1 MSAGATLPRLGVYA
15 RSLPAPPAGGTW
27 SLTGSR
33 RCPRSMT
40 PITGAARP
48 RLRAGPWSGKGSLA
62 ACGGKGA
69 PVRGPFGGPRPTRP
83 LRPAGRHPAHPG
95 RRRGAARPACCRS
108 RGHVAAK
115 AAPLARPGQVGR
127 QPLRGGTPPQ
137 SKAKASRLRRA
148 LLCSSPAP
156 VAAQVL
162 RGGPAPTVWG
172 LWGRP
177 PLRPR
182 PAGGRSGPPPL
193 AACGSQAGAAAAAC
207 GLAPAGGRNFNAARK
222 GRNAL
227 RAFAPY
233 RAWRAAGA
241 RGYARCGGV
250 SDRRSDAKAKPLRGR
265 LQRALT

>member
-1 MSAGATLPRLGVYA
+1 M
-15 RSLPAPPAGGTW
+15 
-27 SLTGSR
+27 
-33 RCPRSMT
+33 
-40 PITGAARP
+40 
-48 RLRAGPWSGKGSLA
+48 SGKGRFA

-115 AAPLARPGQVGR
+115 AAPSARPGQVGR

-137 SKAKASRLRRA
+137 SKAKTSRLRRA

-241 RGYARCGGV
+241 RGNAACGRDGHACERRSRV
-250 SDRRSDAKAKPLRGR
+250 KCTALRAALDRRSPARQRGIRRRGPLGPVTDPPPTERS
-265 LQRALT
+265 AL